1 MAKADESVIKV
12 AVVTGGGHGIG
23 RALSRRLARDGA
35 HVVVA
40 DIEQDAAET
49 VASEIGGTAFG
60 VDVSS
65 EKDLVT
71 MIDRVEDEVG
81 AIDLFLS
88 NAGVGYG
95 DGESG
100 SASREG
106 GMRSVEDRWATS
118 WNINVMAHVYAARAL
133 VPRMIARGGGYLVS
147 VASAAGLLSQI
158 GDAAYSATKH
168 ASVAFAESLAIT
180 HGDEGIKVSV
190 VCPQAVATRLIGMED
205 DSDAKEG
212 GFGGNDV
219 DGILSAD
226 EVADCVVDGMLE
238 GRFLILPHPQVKT
251 YFQRKAGDYDRW
263 VGGMRKFR
271 RSLQTL
277 KKPGR
282 CPGSSS
288 VLYTIVVGSRPAVGT
303 AAASAAATSAAAGS
317 RATATETTVAF
328 AAGRIT
334 ATATETTVAFAA
346 GRITATIAAACLT
359 GAPSIVSAIT
369 ATRFAANG
377 QREHR
382 VVRVYQVACDYL
394 IVVISDNDLYQN
406 LSRVH

>member
-1 MAKADESVIKV
+1 MAKADESLIKV

-35 HVVVA
+35 RVVVA

-49 VASEIGGTAFG
+49 VANEIGGTAFG
-60 VDVSS
+60 VDVSC
-65 EKDLVT
+65 EKDLGT
-71 MIDRVEDEVG
+71 MIDRVEEEVG

-106 GMRSVEDRWATS
+106 GMRAVEDRWAAS

-133 VPRMIARGGGYLVS
+133 VPRMVARGGGYLVS

-205 DSDAKEG
+205 DSDASTG

-219 DGILSAD
+219 DGVLSAD

-238 GRFLILPHPQVKT
+238 GRFLILPHPQVTT

-271 RSLQTL
+271 RSLQ
-277 KKPGR
+277 
-282 CPGSSS
+282 
-288 VLYTIVVGSRPAVGT
+288 A
-303 AAASAAATSAAAGS
+303 
-317 RATATETTVAF
+317 
-328 AAGRIT
+328 
-334 ATATETTVAFAA
+334 
-346 GRITATIAAACLT
+346 
-359 GAPSIVSAIT
+359 
-369 ATRFAANG
+369 
-377 QREHR
+377 
-382 VVRVYQVACDYL
+382 
-394 IVVISDNDLYQN
+394 
-406 LSRVH
+406 